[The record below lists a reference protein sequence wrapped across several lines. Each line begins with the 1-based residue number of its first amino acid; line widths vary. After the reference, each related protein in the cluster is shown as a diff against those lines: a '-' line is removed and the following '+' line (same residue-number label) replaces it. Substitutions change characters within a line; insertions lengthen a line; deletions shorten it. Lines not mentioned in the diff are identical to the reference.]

1 MSMYLHPSAAQAVG
15 AEFHDNALPRLRGRW
30 LLAARVLWLSVA
42 LASLGLFVA
51 QIPFAYAGRQIVCAG
66 AACADEYLEPETA
79 QSLQELGL
87 TTSDYAAYVIA
98 LDTIFVL
105 GNLAVAA
112 FIFWRKSDERMA
124 LFVALA
130 LALFG
135 STWPIAPGLLRNA
148 PATLQALAQIWSPL
162 GFAAFVLLIY
172 IFPDGRFVPRW
183 MRPIALIAIGGA
195 TAGSLLPGTRLDPN
209 TWPARLRVTL
219 YLLIF
224 GTLVFTQIYRYT
236 RVSDPVQRQQTKWV
250 VYGVA
255 LTIGGGAAYLGLGG
269 LFPAIDQSGGA
280 HLLFFDLI
288 GRTIFGTLTLLII
301 PLAIGFAILR
311 YRLWDVDPLINR
323 TLVYGALTASVV
335 IVYVLVV
342 SYLGSLFHTES
353 NLAISL
359 VATGLIAVL
368 FQPLRARLQRGVN
381 RLMYGERDDP
391 YAVLSRLSQRLE
403 ATLAPNAV
411 LPTIVETIAQ
421 TLRLP
426 YVAIALDVDEG
437 RRTTDEDA
445 SLASVVRR
453 PSSVVAAHGAPP
465 ITLSSCHLVILSYQG
480 ETIGQLILATRAPG
494 ETFSAADQ
502 RLIEDLARQAGVA
515 AHALRL
521 TNDLQ
526 RSRERL
532 ITAREEE
539 RRRLRR
545 DLHDGLGS
553 TLAGLNLQVGALRA
567 LITSDPPAA
576 DALAVDLRTDIR
588 AAINDVRRLA
598 YELRPPALDELGLVG
613 ALRARAT
620 QYVGGADHA
629 AAAIQISVD
638 APEDLPALPAAIEV
652 AAYRIA
658 QEALANVIR
667 HAQAHTCTIRLTLA
681 DGLRLEIADDG
692 VGIQAGRGAGVGLV
706 SMRERAAELGGECW
720 IESEPNGGT
729 QVRARLPLS

>member
-1 MSMYLHPSAAQAVG
+1 MSMYLDPSAAQAVG
-15 AEFHDNALPRLRGRW
+15 AEPHDDALPRLRGRW
-30 LLAARVLWLSVA
+30 LLAARVLWLSLA

-51 QIPFAYAGRQIVCAG
+51 QIPFAYAGRQIICTG
-66 AACADEYLEPETA
+66 SACADEYLEPETA
-79 QSLQELGL
+79 QSLQELGF
-87 TTSDYAAYVIA
+87 TTGDYAAYVIA

-105 GNLAVAA
+105 GYMAVAA
-112 FIFWRKSDERMA
+112 FIFWRKSDERTA

-130 LALFG
+130 VALFG

-172 IFPDGRFVPRW
+172 IFPDGHFVPRW
-183 MRPIALIAIGGA
+183 MRPIALIALGWG
-195 TAGSLLPGTRLDPN
+195 TAGALLPGTPVDPN
-209 TWPARLRVTL
+209 TWPAPLRVTI

-224 GTLVFTQIYRYT
+224 GTLVFAQIYRYT
-236 RVSDPVQRQQTKWV
+236 RVSDRVQRQQTKWV

-269 LFPAIDQSGGA
+269 LFAALDQPGVA
-280 HLLFFDLI
+280 HLLLFDLI
-288 GRTIFGTLTLLII
+288 GRTIFGTVTLLII

-342 SYLGSLFHTES
+342 SYLGGLFRTES

-368 FQPLRARLQRGVN
+368 FQPLRTWLQRGVN

-426 YVAIALDVDEG
+426 YVAIALT
-437 RRTTDEDA
+437 TTDD
-445 SLASVVRR
+445 RR
-453 PSSVVAAHGAPP
+453 PTTDDRRLTTDDATEDDATSSIVHRPPSILGRPTTDQRFDIIAAHGAPP

-494 ETFSAADQ
+494 ETFSAADR
-502 RLIEDLARQAGVA
+502 RLIEDLARQAGIA

-553 TLAGLNLQVGALRA
+553 TLAGLNLQVGALRV

-576 DALAVDLRTDIR
+576 DALVADLRTDIR

-613 ALRARAT
+613 ALRARPNT
-620 QYVGGADHA
+620 SA
-629 AAAIQISVD
+629 APTTRRPRFRSAWTRPMICRRCRQRSRWPPIGS
-638 APEDLPALPAAIEV
+638 P
-652 AAYRIA
+652 RRRW
-658 QEALANVIR
+658 Q
-667 HAQAHTCTIRLTLA
+667 
-681 DGLRLEIADDG
+681 
-692 VGIQAGRGAGVGLV
+692 
-706 SMRERAAELGGECW
+706 M
-720 IESEPNGGT
+720 
-729 QVRARLPLS
+729 